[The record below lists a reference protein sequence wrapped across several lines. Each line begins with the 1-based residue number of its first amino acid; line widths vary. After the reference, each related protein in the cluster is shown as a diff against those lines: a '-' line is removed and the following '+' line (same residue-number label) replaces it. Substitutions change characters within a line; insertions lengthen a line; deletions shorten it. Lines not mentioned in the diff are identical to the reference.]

1 MEWSPVQSVI
11 TQVINKI
18 RQTQSWSMIC
28 SSGVR
33 LQTELD
39 SSQSYYQLIK
49 TIVQREKLDVTYTFL
64 LQKQQ
69 LTEQNARQQDA

>member
-1 MEWSPVQSVI
+1 
-11 TQVINKI
+11 
-18 RQTQSWSMIC
+18 MIC

-69 LTEQNARQQDA
+69 LTEQNGRIPRCGVLSTYSGITCQLCYYTVQLQA

>member
-1 MEWSPVQSVI
+1 M
-11 TQVINKI
+11 INKI
-18 RQTQSWSMIC
+18 RQTQSQSMIC
-28 SSGVR
+28 SSGVWS
-33 LQTELD
+33 QTELD

>member
-1 MEWSPVQSVI
+1 
-11 TQVINKI
+11 
-18 RQTQSWSMIC
+18 MIC